1 MENGYSICLNEWA
14 LDKEI
19 KNELG
24 LLLIISS
31 LTAEKGYCYA
41 SNEYLADLFETT
53 ETTIS
58 KKIKSLETK
67 QYIKITYK
75 KRGCEIISRQ
85 IRLSKKKTD
94 DCQKRKPTI
103 VENNKDNNISINNT
117 KEINNNK
124 LLFPKKKFKKPTLD
138 EVQQYCLERNNN
150 ISAEKFIDYYESNG
164 WKVGRNSMKD
174 WKAAIR
180 NWEKNQQEK
189 QKSIKTYKSNYE
201 ISQEALRKAR
211 EEYENE

>member
-85 IRLSKKKTD
+85 IRLSKKKID

-189 QKSIKTYKSNYE
+189 QKNIKIYKSNYE

>member
-85 IRLSKKKTD
+85 IRLSKKKID

-189 QKSIKTYKSNYE
+189 QKKIKTYKSNYE

>member
-85 IRLSKKKTD
+85 IRLSKKETD

-138 EVQQYCLERNNN
+138 EVQQYCSERNNN

-174 WKAAIR
+174 WKATVR
-180 NWEKNQQEK
+180 TWEKNQQEK
-189 QKSIKTYKSNYE
+189 QQNEKTYKSNYE

-211 EEYENE
+211 EEFENE

>member
-85 IRLSKKKTD
+85 IRLSKKKID

-189 QKSIKTYKSNYE
+189 QKNIKTYKSNYE